1 MIRETKKALR
11 ITSDAFNDEIQLL
24 LESAKE
30 DLKTSGIQNEDLE
43 RTIEEI
49 SSPLII
55 HAMITY
61 VRFNFGSPDDYERLK
76 ESYEQQ
82 KTKLMMTS
90 GYTKWSEKNG

>member
-1 MIRETKKALR
+1 MIKETKKALR
-11 ITSDAFNDEIQLL
+11 ITSSAFDDEIQLL

-30 DLKTSGIQNEDLE
+30 DLITSGIENEELK
-43 RTIEEI
+43 RTIETI